1 MREERGK
8 VEFSLKFMKNMYSSG
23 RDFLFFFNDSFVR
36 RKRDFIKK
44 LFKNINYT
52 SDLIDIKTGS
62 GIFLKQF
69 L

>member
-8 VEFSLKFMKNMYSSG
+8 VEFSLKFMKNMYSSMNH
-23 RDFLFFFNDSFVR
+23 FFNDSFVR

-69 L
+69 P

>member
-23 RDFLFFFNDSFVR
+23 RDFLFFQWFFYPKKTR
-36 RKRDFIKK
+36 FYKK
-44 LFKNINYT
+44 LFKNMNYT